1 MHAGALDGRNPHGRE
16 VAYEQSAFRTVR
28 AMSDIMMHGHKW
40 DLEKS
45 MAYCVA
51 KVPRCPPLLL
61 AGSAALHSRRV
72 LQSDSAGLMA
82 RLS

>member
-45 MAYCVA
+45 MDYCVT
-51 KVPRCPPLLL
+51 KVPCCSLSSPPQLLSTL
-61 AGSAALHSRRV
+61 DVFFKATVPG
-72 LQSDSAGLMA
+72 
-82 RLS
+82 

>member
-45 MAYCVA
+45 MDYCVA
-51 KVPRCPPLLL
+51 KVPRGPPLL

-72 LQSDSAGLMA
+72 LQSDSTGLMA